1 MKATWIVLSLA
12 LVGMAAAQAPPPPK
26 PAPKPAAKPAVQT
39 TAKLATPA
47 PPKLP
52 AIMPEI
58 PSLPISPP
66 TDPSAKLPHVVLMS
80 MGGTIASRATDRMN
94 LTNYGSGPRVEPEDW
109 LHDLPELQNLAH
121 VTTDDMR
128 SPKGRHDGGETWE
141 DMRNVAKRLNEL
153 AKDPDID
160 GFVVTHGTN
169 TMAEVAY
176 YMNLTV
182 NTDKPI
188 VFVGSQRPW
197 SGISSDGPINM
208 YNAVRVAASPLA
220 KGKGVLQCMNY
231 DINTARDVT
240 KTSAYRVQTFK
251 AIDLG
256 PIGFADPDKVVF
268 YREPTRKHTTQSAFA
283 GMDFAMLPPV
293 EAFYAYSDAPG
304 YLIDAAVAHGVKG
317 LVIDGTGAGSLTGS
331 ENDALKRAQL
341 KGVIV
346 VITTRTRGGRV
357 QETPRRT
364 ERKMINGDN
373 LPPEKARL
381 LLQLALTKTSDW
393 KEIKKYFDEY

>member
-1 MKATWIVLSLA
+1 
-12 LVGMAAAQAPPPPK
+12 
-26 PAPKPAAKPAVQT
+26 
-39 TAKLATPA
+39 
-47 PPKLP
+47 
-52 AIMPEI
+52 
-58 PSLPISPP
+58 
-66 TDPSAKLPHVVLMS
+66 
-80 MGGTIASRATDRMN
+80 
-94 LTNYGSGPRVEPEDW
+94 
-109 LHDLPELQNLAH
+109 
-121 VTTDDMR
+121 
-128 SPKGRHDGGETWE
+128 
-141 DMRNVAKRLNEL
+141 LNEL
-153 AKDPDID
+153 AKDPGID

-197 SGISSDGPINM
+197 SGISGDGPINL

-220 KGKGVLQCMNY
+220 RGKGVLQCMNY

-268 YREPTRKHTTQSAFA
+268 YREPTRKHTTGSAFA
-283 GMDFAMLPPV
+283 GMDFETLPPV

-304 YLIDAAVAHGVKG
+304 YLIDAAVEHGVKG
-317 LVIDGTGAGSLTGS
+317 IVVDGTGAGSPTGS
-331 ENDALKRAQL
+331 ENDALKRAQD

-357 QETPRRT
+357 QETKRRT
-364 ERKMINGDN
+364 DRNMINGDN

>member
-1 MKATWIVLSLA
+1 MKITWIIPFLVLVA
-12 LVGMAAAQAPPPPK
+12 PVCAQEAPK
-26 PAPKPAAKPAVQT
+26 AAPKPLIAAEIPKQ
-39 TAKLATPA
+39 PA
-47 PPKLP
+47 PVIAKDN
-52 AIMPEI
+52 
-58 PSLPISPP
+58 S
-66 TDPSAKLPHVVLMS
+66 KLPHVILMS
-80 MGGTIASRATDRMN
+80 MGGTIASRASDRMN
-94 LTNYGSGPRVEPEDW
+94 ITQYGNGPRVEPEDW
-109 LHDLPELQNLAH
+109 LHDLPELQNIAR

-128 SPKGRHDGGETWE
+128 SPVGRHDGGETAE
-141 DMRNVAKRLNEL
+141 DMFNVARRLNQL
-153 AKDPDID
+153 AKDPDIA

-197 SGISSDGPINM
+197 SGISGDGPINL

-220 KGKGVLQCMNY
+220 RGKGVLQCMNY

-283 GMDFAMLPPV
+283 GMDFKELPPV
-293 EAFYAYSDAPG
+293 EVFYAYSDAPG
-304 YLIDAAVAHGVKG
+304 YVIDAAVEHGVKG
-317 LVIDGTGAGSLTGS
+317 LVIDGTGAGSPTGS
-331 ENDALKRAQL
+331 ENDALKRAQD

-357 QETPRRT
+357 QETKGRMDRH
-364 ERKMINGDN
+364 MVNGDN

-393 KEIKKYFDEY
+393 KEIKKYFDQY